1 MTQTFDGKP
10 AEGIEL
16 NAKDILQ
23 SDLYELKNLWVT
35 YNKKINSLLM
45 ILPTEVLNRYDMVVK
60 SLLPPVFE
68 AYKHQT
74 D

>member
-1 MTQTFDGKP
+1 
-10 AEGIEL
+10 
-16 NAKDILQ
+16 
-23 SDLYELKNLWVT
+23 
-35 YNKKINSLLM
+35 M